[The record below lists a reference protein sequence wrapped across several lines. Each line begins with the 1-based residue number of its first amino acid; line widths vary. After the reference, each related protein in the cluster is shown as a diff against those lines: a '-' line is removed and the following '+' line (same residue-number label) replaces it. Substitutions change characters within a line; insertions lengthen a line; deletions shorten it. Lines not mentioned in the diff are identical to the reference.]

1 MTQTIIL
8 RGQAQRDLAKRIID
22 AAGPDFVVTVSA
34 PKRST
39 DQNAKLWAMLSD
51 VSRAKPDD
59 RAHNPETWKA
69 LFMNACGH
77 ATRFE
82 VGLEGEPFPVGF
94 RSSRLSKKQMSD
106 LIEFVYAYGTQ
117 RGVMW
122 SESMPDYSA

>member
-22 AAGPDFVVTVSA
+22 VAGPDFVVTVSA

-69 LFMNACGH
+69 LFMNACGR
-77 ATRFE
+77 AVPRGFQIIPSKQKAD
-82 VGLEGEPFPVGF
+82 VG
-94 RSSRLSKKQMSD
+94 
-106 LIEFVYAYGTQ
+106 
-117 RGVMW
+117 
-122 SESMPDYSA
+122 PD